1 MNIKEKFAE
10 FGRLQIR
17 HHQASLKIPV
27 VHDGAVAY
35 IDFIVCTAEKDKE
48 NIGDVAMY
56 YSSEYHLI
64 PSQLCDIARD
74 DIQNLLLSREYSEQT
89 AKALSELGVAF
100 KAWAHGEDGDYETI
114 LNEVE
119 ELL

>member
-1 MNIKEKFAE
+1 MNIKEKFSE

-27 VHDGAVAY
+27 VHDDTTAY
-35 IDFIVCTAEKDKE
+35 IDFIVCTAEKEKE
-48 NIGDVAMY
+48 NIGDIAMY

-74 DIQNLLLSREYSEQT
+74 DIFNLLLSREYSEQT
-89 AKALSELGVAF
+89 ARALSELGVAF
-100 KAWAHGEDGDYETI
+100 KAWAHGEEGNYETI

>member
-27 VHDGAVAY
+27 VHDGTVAY

-64 PSQLCDIARD
+64 PSQLCDIDWFDIHDLLVAANYPEKTAR
-74 DIQNLLLSREYSEQT
+74 
-89 AKALSELGVAF
+89 ALATIGVAF
-100 KAWAHGEDGDYETI
+100 KKWAHGEDKDYDFLIKEFED
-114 LNEVE
+114 LV
-119 ELL
+119 

>member
-35 IDFIVCTAEKDKE
+35 IDFIVCTAEDKKE
-48 NIGDVAMY
+48 NIGDIAMY

-64 PSQLCDIARD
+64 PSQLCNISRD
-74 DIQNLLLSREYSEQT
+74 DIFNLLIACEYSEQT
-89 AKALSELGVAF
+89 ANALSELGVVF
-100 KAWAHGEDGDYETI
+100 RAWAHGEDGDYETI

>member
-1 MNIKEKFAE
+1 MSIKEKFAD

-35 IDFIVCTAEKDKE
+35 IDFIVCTAENEKE
-48 NIGDVAMY
+48 NIGDIAMY

-64 PSQLCDIARD
+64 PSQLCDIESD
-74 DIQNLLLSREYSEQT
+74 DIQNLLLACDYPEQT
-89 AKALSELGVAF
+89 ARALSELGVAF
-100 KAWAHGEDGDYETI
+100 KAWAHGEDNDYETI

>member
-1 MNIKEKFAE
+1 MNIKEKFAD

-27 VHDGAVAY
+27 VHDDTVAY
-35 IDFIVCTAEKDKE
+35 IDFIVCTAEDEKE
-48 NIGDVAMY
+48 NIGDIAMY

-74 DIQNLLLSREYSEQT
+74 DIFNLLIARECSEQT